1 MNYIIDEI
9 VKINVD
15 GKEMDTTFKKHVNS
29 LCIKSFSTLNGRVEA
44 VRKLLKL
51 KYNVPIYVN
60 EKILLFKVV
69 SCKTYWINY
78 FNIKDIDI
86 KNNISIIIFNNL
98 EILELDVSKR
108 VIVNRVRVCH
118 KILDHKNK
126 GLYIF

>member
-9 VKINVD
+9 IKINID
-15 GKEMDTTFKKHVNS
+15 GKEMDTTLKKYVNS

-69 SCKTYWINY
+69 SFKTYWINY

-86 KNNISIIIFNNL
+86 KNDISIIIFNNL